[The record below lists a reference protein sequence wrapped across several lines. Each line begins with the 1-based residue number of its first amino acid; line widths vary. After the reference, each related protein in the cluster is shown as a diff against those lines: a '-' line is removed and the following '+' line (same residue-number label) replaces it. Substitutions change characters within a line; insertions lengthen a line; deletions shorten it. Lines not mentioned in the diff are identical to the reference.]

1 MIKYLNRD
9 NITLLICLTLSLV
22 LYFSSKSLIV
32 TSVKAEISD
41 VISIIKY
48 PQKWYIGLL
57 TVKEENKILN
67 QKLVRLNLLNS
78 ELIKYQK
85 ETDELKELL
94 NFYEEQEWSLQIG
107 KIINNSSSYLMRT
120 LTINLGKKDGVSFN
134 LPVLDINGLFGKIIA
149 VGDRASQIQLIN
161 DKNFRVSIRVGD
173 DLSLGEFIPTHHNL
187 GILDGIIKT
196 AKIGIG
202 DVVYTSGIS
211 TIYPEGIKVAKVIS
225 INKDN
230 DKGFQ
235 DIVVEILSN
244 LDNYNYIFVVL

>member
-173 DLSLGEFIPTHHNL
+173 DISLGEFIPTHHNL

-202 DVVYTSGIS
+202 DIVYTSGIS

-244 LDNYNYIFVVL
+244 LDNYNYIFVIL